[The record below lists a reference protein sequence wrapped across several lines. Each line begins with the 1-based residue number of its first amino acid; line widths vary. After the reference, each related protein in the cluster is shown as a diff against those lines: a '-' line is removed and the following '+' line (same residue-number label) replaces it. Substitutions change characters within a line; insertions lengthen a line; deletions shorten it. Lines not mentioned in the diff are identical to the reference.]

1 MNSQKM
7 SLVRICSIDGCKSKH
22 SGKGFCEQHYR
33 KYKKYG
39 NPLHIFEHIVR
50 LCSINGCNNKH
61 KGKDFCEKHLDRLKK
76 HGNAEYQRLPK
87 VCSINGCNNK
97 HKGKSFCDK
106 HLAKF
111 REHNDPLYV
120 ADPKETSRKLSEAG
134 RGRKQSEAEIKK
146 RSISMTGKKFSDEH
160 KRNLSKALKGKRLGT
175 KLSESTR
182 QKMIIA
188 QNKPEKK
195 EIVRKTLRKNRHN
208 QQKPNLQELKIKK
221 ILMNAKVDFKMFVN
235 VPYNLKKELR
245 QHEADFL
252 ILPNKIIEHNGKY
265 AHADPRLYSSNKK
278 IYDKIAGDIWKKEK
292 IMLKQI
298 RKEGYR
304 ILVVW
309 ELDLK
314 KDIEKTTKKILKFAK
329 S

>member
-1 MNSQKM
+1 M
-7 SLVRICSIDGCKSKH
+7 VRLCSVDGCKSKH
-22 SGKGFCEQHYR
+22 SGKGFCAHHYR

-39 NPLHIFEHIVR
+39 NPLHISAHVTR
-50 LCSINGCNNKH
+50 LCSIKECSNKH
-61 KGKDFCEKHLDRLKK
+61 KGKSFCEKHLDRFKK
-76 HGNAEYQRLPK
+76 YGNAEYQRLPK
-87 VCSINGCNNK
+87 VCSIKGCSNK

-106 HLAKF
+106 HLTKF

-120 ADPKETSRKLSEAG
+120 ADPKETSRKISEAG
-134 RGRKQSEAEIKK
+134 MGRKQSEAEKNK
-146 RSISMTGKKFSDEH
+146 RSVSMTGRKFSDQH
-160 KRNLSKALKGKRLGT
+160 KANLSKALKGKRLGT

-195 EIVRKTLRKNRHN
+195 EIARKTLRKNRHN

-221 ILMNAKVDFKMFVN
+221 ILMNAEVDFKMFVN
-235 VPYNLKKELR
+235 VTYNLKKELR
-245 QHEADFL
+245 QHETDFL
-252 ILPNKIIEHNGKY
+252 IPPNKIIEHNGKY
-265 AHADPRLYSSNKK
+265 IHADPRLYSSNKK